1 MRRLLGPRRRNW
13 PTRYVLDK
21 HLGNHADSP
30 DKSEIAQNQ
39 LEPTF
44 RFQVVD
50 SATSRM
56 RRSGQQ
62 ISSANGT

>member
-1 MRRLLGPRRRNW
+1 MRRLFGPRRRNW
-13 PTRYVLDK
+13 PTRYVRDK
-21 HLGNHADSP
+21 HVGNHADSP
-30 DKSEIAQNQ
+30 DKSEIVQNQ